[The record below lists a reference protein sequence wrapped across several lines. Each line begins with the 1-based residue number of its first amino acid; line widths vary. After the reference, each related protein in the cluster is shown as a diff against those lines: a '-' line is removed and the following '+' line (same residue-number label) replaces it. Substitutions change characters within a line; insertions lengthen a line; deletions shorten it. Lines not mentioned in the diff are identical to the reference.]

1 MKYVPNSIS
10 RAVGRTVLRTRKNS
24 PTLLFAAGVVGFAGT
39 VVLACKATME
49 VDSILTSHEKQKLE
63 IDRVVHSTST
73 EIDAAHRKLVLGTTI
88 QLGRAYG
95 PTVVCGVVS
104 VLCLTKSHRILTER
118 NTQLTAAYVGLQQFL
133 ESYRGRVREKIG
145 EEEERGV
152 YYASTPV
159 ELVQDGEN
167 GPEKIYGSSPIGG
180 SPYSCVIDET
190 KRGIF
195 QESLDFNINFVRI
208 QQNNMTNKL
217 RAQGYLFL
225 NDCYDCFDVSHT
237 AIGQICG
244 WFIEDNDSVDYVDI
258 TITPL
263 HDGRGSFMLDFNV
276 VGNVFQMLG
285 DGDSKDHDVREKLP
299 LRSGAKTQLP
309 RRRT

>member
-1 MKYVPNSIS
+1 MKYVPKTVS

-39 VVLACKATME
+39 VVLACKATMR
-49 VDSILTSHEKQKLE
+49 VDEIMTTHEKQMLE
-63 IDRVVHSTST
+63 VQRTRIPSLEQQH
-73 EIDAAHRKLVLGTTI
+73 EERKIVLGTTI
-88 QLGRAYG
+88 QLGREYA
-95 PTVVCGVVS
+95 PAVICGVVS

-159 ELVQDGEN
+159 ELVKDGEN
-167 GPEKIYGSSPIGG
+167 GPEKIFGSSPIGG

-225 NDCYDCFDVSHT
+225 NDVYSCFNVSHT
-237 AIGQICG
+237 ATGQICG
-244 WFIEDNDSVDYVDI
+244 WFIEDQDSVDFVDI
-258 TITPL
+258 TVTPL

-276 VGNVFQMLG
+276 AGNVFHMLG